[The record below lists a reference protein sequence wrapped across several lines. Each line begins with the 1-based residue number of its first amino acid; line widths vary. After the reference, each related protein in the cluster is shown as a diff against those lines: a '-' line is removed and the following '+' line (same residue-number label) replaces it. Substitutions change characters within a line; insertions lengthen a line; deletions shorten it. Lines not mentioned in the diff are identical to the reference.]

1 MKNYQFIRFL
11 PFSNIPW
18 ESAIAKYMISSNFS
32 AIHCF
37 KVCLNFRICQNKTLF
52 QNKLLHCI
60 ILSKQ
65 KKLAKIIEAISKLF
79 FGGFWSPQKIS
90 GYVTELCWRIA
101 NKSTISL
108 YCIEATQLSS
118 SPVHTLFFNTISS
131 WLIFITERNNND
143 VVMMKI
149 IKIKTR
155 VSYFTYEEQSHFD

>member
-18 ESAIAKYMISSNFS
+18 GSAIAKYMISSNFS

-79 FGGFWSPQKIS
+79 FGVFGVYKGLSQPHPWNRSPQKIS

-118 SPVHTLFFNTISS
+118 SPVHTFFFYTIS
-131 WLIFITERNNND
+131 TG
-143 VVMMKI
+143 
-149 IKIKTR
+149 
-155 VSYFTYEEQSHFD
+155 